1 MNIALTGPLARKAEW
16 KQRVASACNILEFDF
31 GKELPEHDLL
41 VDLGFDDHPE
51 RIMAYDALTTPLL
64 LSCVKVQLSGVL
76 AHFGVRHKKNVFGIN
91 ALASFIDRDKSEMS
105 LPFPEEK
112 DAITPLLET
121 MGIVPEWVQDRVG
134 LVTPRILFMIINEAY
149 YTVQEGTADKAAIDT
164 GMKLG
169 TAYPHGP
176 FEWVERIGIRD
187 VYEVLDS
194 LYQDTREER
203 YKICSLLKTEYLRS
217 ALG

>member
-1 MNIALTGPLARKAEW
+1 MNIALTGPSARKEEL
-16 KQRVASACNILEFDF
+16 KQKIAFNCNILEFDF
-31 GKELPEHDLL
+31 GKEIPEHDLL
-41 VDLGFDDHPE
+41 IDLAFDDYPE
-51 RIMAYDALTTPLL
+51 RIMTYEQLSAPLL
-64 LSCVKVQLSGVL
+64 LSSVKIQLAGVL
-76 AHFGVRHKKNVFGIN
+76 AHFGIRHKKNVFGIN
-91 ALASFIDRDKSEMS
+91 ALLSFLNREKSEMTAV
-105 LPFPEEK
+105 FPEEK
-112 DAITPLLET
+112 DSILPFLAT
-121 MGIVPEWVQDRVG
+121 MNLNPEWVQDRVG

-149 YTVQEGTADKAAIDT
+149 YTVQEGTAGKSDIDT

-176 FEWVERIGIRD
+176 FEWVEKIGIRD

-203 YKICSLLKTEYLRS
+203 YKICPMLKTEYLRG